1 MANNT
6 NNNLNTA
13 DNQNPTT
20 DFIPYTAFNTT
31 LTQGLNPGDYYGIGQ
46 GEECNV
52 QGCVPNVI
60 SQDKFLIPSLQQ
72 VAEYNLESLYG
83 NNPEFL
89 PIENNNRVVDNRQ
102 IQNIQAQNRPVPT
115 NSPATSNNMM
125 QQNTGNM
132 NALPDTPANVFS
144 SGATLGST
152 ATNTMGIEITDFQN
166 PYPVTPESL
175 QYLNGFIRT
184 QIGRRVSIDFLVG
197 SNTMV
202 TKLGYLLGVA
212 SNYILINELD
222 TNDITTCDF
231 YNIKFIRFFY

>member
-1 MANNT
+1 MAENNT
-6 NNNLNTA
+6 NPNTP
-13 DNQNPTT
+13 QIETPPTN
-20 DFIPYTAFNTT
+20 FIPYTAFNTT
-31 LTQGLNPGDYYGIGQ
+31 LNQSLNPGDYYGMDDGQ
-46 GEECNV
+46 TCNF
-52 QGCVPNVI
+52 QGCVPNVV
-60 SQDKFLIPSLQQ
+60 SPDRLPSITEVAKYNQQ
-72 VAEYNLESLYG
+72 S
-83 NNPEFL
+83 
-89 PIENNNRVVDNRQ
+89 
-102 IQNIQAQNRPVPT
+102 
-115 NSPATSNNMM
+115 SNNMM
-125 QQNTGNM
+125 NQSITSQSNTSTSNQSGI
-132 NALPDTPANVFS
+132 PQTPATTFDY
-144 SGATLGST
+144 GATLGSSVQ
-152 ATNTMGIEITDFQN
+152 NSLNYGDGITDIQN

>member
-1 MANNT
+1 MANNSY
-6 NNNLNTA
+6 NNLNPA
-13 DNQNPTT
+13 GNQ
-20 DFIPYTAFNTT
+20 DSSSGFIPYTAFNTT
-31 LTQGLNPGDYYGIGQ
+31 LNQGINPGDYYGVNQ
-46 GEECNV
+46 GEACTM

-60 SQDKFLIPSLQQ
+60 NQDRFTIPSLQQ

-83 NNPEFL
+83 NNPQFM
-89 PIENNNRVVDNRQ
+89 PISDENMMSNNNRQV
-102 IQNIQAQNRPVPT
+102 QNLQAQNTPVPT
-115 NSPATSNNMM
+115 NSPAIDETVMRENNM
-125 QQNTGNM
+125 NSI
-132 NALPDTPANVFS
+132 PETPATLYS

-152 ATNTMGIEITDFQN
+152 ATNTMGVEITDFQN